1 MKSAKDIYE
10 QKLNTLS
17 KQIASVEQLLNLAH
31 SSSISQASTNAALEE
46 LGAALSIRR
55 ERLTELWQRYLHTAS
70 VDLNTIRREFAN
82 ERWVVSELLLEN
94 QSARTIVGLHS
105 LLLIAQAC
113 NKPLPFARH
122 YYNHILNRTLTQQM
136 YFTFAPFFDDFWF
149 RCPKCHTATHH
160 DEYLKECVARC
171 GFCELE
177 AVISD
182 NRIYRFIQCRVECEN
197 CGQIEKY
204 SYENDRGYTRCLE
217 CQGVCIIVPN
227 STYYQERFLRYV
239 GPLETT
245 RIVEYLRDKGSLV
258 AVDSANNSLMRIKLG
273 DNASIRELIEHL
285 HESLGY
291 EQSEYS
297 VKVLNLSTLK

>member
-1 MKSAKDIYE
+1 MKSAKEIYE

-17 KQIASVEQLLNLAH
+17 KQIASVEQLLSLSH
-31 SSSISQASTNAALEE
+31 LSSISQASTNAALEE
-46 LGAALSIRR
+46 LRAALSIRR
-55 ERLTELWQRYLHTAS
+55 ERLIELWQRYLHIAS
-70 VDLNTIRREFAN
+70 VELNAIRREYAN
-82 ERWVVSELLLEN
+82 DRWLVSELPLEN
-94 QSARTIVGLHS
+94 RSARTIVGLHS

-113 NKPLPFARH
+113 NKPLPFVRH
-122 YYNHILNRTLTQQM
+122 YHNHILDRTLTQQM
-136 YFTFAPFFDDFWF
+136 YFTFDPFFDDFWF

-160 DEYLKECVARC
+160 DEYLKECVVQCA
-171 GFCELE
+171 FCKLE

-182 NRIYRFIQCRVECEN
+182 NHIYKFIQCRVECED
-197 CGQIEKY
+197 CGQIDNY
-204 SYENDRGYTRCLE
+204 SYENDRGYTRCIE

-227 STYYQERFLRYV
+227 STYYQDRFLKYV

-245 RIVEYLRDKGSLV
+245 RIVDYLRDKGSLV
-258 AVDSANNSLMRIKLG
+258 AVDSSNNSLMRIKLG
-273 DNASIRELIEHL
+273 DNASIRELIELL